1 MSEHLASRG
10 SSSVAEQHKLFLL
23 FRIGDERYALEAV
36 EIAEVL
42 PRLQLKAIAHAPRWV
57 AGVFV
62 HRGVMI
68 PVIDLAALTFGE
80 SAQVRTSTR
89 LVLAHY
95 RVSADRPSQLLGL
108 IIEQA
113 TDTLRCAPSEFK
125 EYGLD
130 NDAFAAY
137 LGPIRE
143 DQSGLIQWV
152 RVQDLLTDP
161 VRELLFPVPPAK
173 LELLEEGH
181 E

>member
-1 MSEHLASRG
+1 MSEHSASRG
-10 SSSVAEQHKLFLL
+10 SSTLTEKNKLFLL

-62 HRGVMI
+62 HRAVMI

-89 LVLAHY
+89 LVLVHY
-95 RVSADRPSQLLGL
+95 RGSAEKPAQLLGL

-113 TDTLRCAPSEFK
+113 TDTLRCLPSEFK

-130 NDAFAAY
+130 NDKFAPY
-137 LGPIRE
+137 LGPVRE
-143 DQSGLIQWV
+143 DASGLVQWV
-152 RVQDLLTDP
+152 RVQDLLTES
-161 VRELLFPVPPAK
+161 VRDLLFPTPPA
-173 LELLEEGH
+173 LIELLEEGH